1 MTVFGRRFR
10 PGVGS
15 ILLTLL
21 AVTVFGLLGNWQLER
36 AAYKQEL
43 EDRFEQRL
51 QQDFERFDVDRPLDD
66 LQYRR
71 MIFEG
76 SWEVERQFLLDNQT
90 HRGRAGYHVLTPF
103 YLRDSDNVLLVN
115 RGWAAWGESRTVMP
129 AILPAEPSGMVAG
142 IVFFPGD
149 PALRLGAYTQGDD
162 WPRLVP
168 YVDFGE
174 LQPMV
179 SGRLLPFVLWQSP
192 ERPGAY
198 LRDWDPVWLPPE
210 KSRAYAL
217 QWFAFAAI
225 ALLLFVIMNLRKKE

>member
-10 PGVGS
+10 PTLLS
-15 ILLTLL
+15 LLLTVT
-21 AVTVFGLLGNWQLER
+21 AVSIFALLGNWQLER

-43 EDRFEQRL
+43 EDRFERRL
-51 QQDFERFDVDRPLDD
+51 QQDFERFDADQPLED

-71 MIFEG
+71 LVFEG
-76 SWEVERQFLLDNQT
+76 SWDHERQFLLDNQT
-90 HRGRAGYHVLTPF
+90 HRGRAGYHVLTPL
-103 YLRDSDNVLLVN
+103 YLRDSDAVLLVN
-115 RGWAAWGESRTVMP
+115 RGWVAWGESRADIP
-129 AILPAEPSGMVAG
+129 PLLPASQSGKAAG
-142 IVFFPGD
+142 IVFYPGD
-149 PALRLGAYTQGDD
+149 PALRLGTYTQGEN

-168 YVDFGE
+168 YVDFDE

-179 SGRLLPFVLWQSP
+179 TGQLLPFVLWLAP

-198 LRDWDPVWLPPE
+198 VRDWDPIWLPPE

-225 ALLLFVIMNLRKKE
+225 ALALFVILNLRKEE

>member
-10 PGVGS
+10 PTRLS
-15 ILLTLL
+15 WLLI
-21 AVTVFGLLGNWQLER
+21 AIGVTVFGSLGNWQLER

-43 EDRFEQRL
+43 EDLFEQRL
-51 QQDFERFDVDRPLDD
+51 QQDYERFDADQPLDD

-71 MIFEG
+71 LVFDG
-76 SWEVERQFLLDNQT
+76 AWDQDRQFLLDNQT
-90 HRGRAGYHVLTPF
+90 HRGRAGYHVLTPL
-103 YLRDSDNVLLVN
+103 YLRDSDAVLLVN
-115 RGWAAWGESRTVMP
+115 RGWVAWGESRAEIP
-129 AILPAEPSGMVAG
+129 PLLPANQSGQAAG
-142 IVFFPGD
+142 IVFYPGD
-149 PALRLGAYTQGDD
+149 PALRLGTYTQGED

-168 YVDFGE
+168 YVDFDE

-179 SGRLLPFVLWQSP
+179 AGQLLPFVLWLSP

-198 LRDWDPVWLPPE
+198 VRDWDPIWLPPE

-225 ALLLFVIMNLRKKE
+225 SVLLFVILNLRKE